1 MADDGDVP
9 DLARL
14 ELRHGL
20 ASWRLRPASREN
32 AWPWR
37 SRSVPPGTVD
47 AAEIAETFL
56 EAHADAMPY
65 LPRLRHT
72 DDEVRGWIRDVVL
85 PGDEV
90 VVAEVDGKRL
100 AGFAALDEDL
110 LDHIYVH
117 PELQGRGIGDALLAR
132 VKERPGGFRP
142 GSSSATRAPGASTSG
157 AACASSS

>member
-1 MADDGDVP
+1 MEVA
-9 DLARL
+9 
-14 ELRHGL
+14 
-20 ASWRLRPASREN
+20 LRPAGS
-32 AWPWR
+32 A
-37 SRSVPPGTVD
+37 D
-47 AAEIAETFL
+47 AAEIAEIFL

-65 LPRLRHT
+65 LPRLHT

-90 VVAEVDGKRL
+90 VVAEVDGRL

-132 VKERPGGFRP
+132 VKELRPEGFRLWVFQRN
-142 GSSSATRAPGASTSG
+142 TGARRFYERRGLRLVELTDG
-157 AACASSS
+157 AGNDEREPDALYEWRPAG

>member
-1 MADDGDVP
+1 MEVA
-9 DLARL
+9 
-14 ELRHGL
+14 
-20 ASWRLRPASREN
+20 LRPAGS
-32 AWPWR
+32 A
-37 SRSVPPGTVD
+37 D
-47 AAEIAETFL
+47 AAEIAEIFL

-65 LPRLRHT
+65 LPRLHT

-90 VVAEVDGKRL
+90 VVAEVDGRL

-132 VKERPGGFRP
+132 VKELRPGGFRLWVFQRNTARRFYERR
-142 GSSSATRAPGASTSG
+142 GLRLVELTDGAG
-157 AACASSS
+157 NDEREPDALYEWRPAG

>member
-1 MADDGDVP
+1 MEVA
-9 DLARL
+9 
-14 ELRHGL
+14 
-20 ASWRLRPASREN
+20 LRPAGS
-32 AWPWR
+32 A
-37 SRSVPPGTVD
+37 D
-47 AAEIAETFL
+47 AAEIAEIFL

-65 LPRLRHT
+65 LPRLHT

-90 VVAEVDGKRL
+90 VVAEVDGRL

-132 VKERPGGFRP
+132 VKELRPGGFRLWVFQRN
-142 GSSSATRAPGASTSG
+142 TGARRFYERRGLRLVELTDG
-157 AACASSS
+157 AGNDEREPDALYEWRPAG

>member
-1 MADDGDVP
+1 MEVA
-9 DLARL
+9 
-14 ELRHGL
+14 
-20 ASWRLRPASREN
+20 LRPAGS
-32 AWPWR
+32 A
-37 SRSVPPGTVD
+37 D
-47 AAEIAETFL
+47 AAEIAEIFL

-65 LPRLRHT
+65 LPRLHT

-90 VVAEVDGKRL
+90 VVAEVDGRL

-132 VKERPGGFRP
+132 VRELRPHGFRLWVFQRN
-142 GSSSATRAPGASTSG
+142 TGARRFYERRGLRLVELTDG
-157 AACASSS
+157 AGNDEREPDALYEWRPAG